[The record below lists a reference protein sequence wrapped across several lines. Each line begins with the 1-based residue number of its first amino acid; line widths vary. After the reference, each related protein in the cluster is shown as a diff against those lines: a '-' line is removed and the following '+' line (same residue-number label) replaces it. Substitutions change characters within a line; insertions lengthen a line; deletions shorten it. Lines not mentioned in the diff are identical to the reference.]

1 MSRSFDLRT
10 IIMITI
16 GGGILAGMF
25 LLIGVVLCLYTKIA
39 KALNS
44 TSTVDWRTHR
54 GCLGDELS
62 PTQTETSK
70 EAGAVS
76 DTDPSN
82 PGKVT
87 FDKIIQSKPI
97 AAESCPTFQCCD
109 DYSMYADI
117 GTLPPCFCSISE
129 GL

>member
-1 MSRSFDLRT
+1 MTVCEGDHIHCLFALLCPGMSRSFDLRT
-10 IIMITI
+10 IIMISI

-44 TSTVDWRTHR
+44 TR
-54 GCLGDELS
+54 
-62 PTQTETSK
+62 TSK

-76 DTDPSN
+76 STDPCN
-82 PGKVT
+82 PCKVT
-87 FDKIIQSKPI
+87 FDKIIRAKPI
-97 AAESCPTFQCCD
+97 AAESCPTLQCCD
-109 DYSMYADI
+109 DYNMYADV